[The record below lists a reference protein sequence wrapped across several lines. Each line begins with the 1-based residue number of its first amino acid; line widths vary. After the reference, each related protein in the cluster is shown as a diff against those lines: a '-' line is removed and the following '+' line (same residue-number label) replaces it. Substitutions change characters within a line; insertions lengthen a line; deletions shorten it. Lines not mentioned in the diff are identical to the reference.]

1 MPVGAGVRRCNAIA
15 TESFRTSAKVPPK
28 SSIVLFTASARQSNP
43 GSFKPIAREL
53 HLNTVSL
60 AGEQTVPA
68 PASPWAHWRVALTYR
83 WRHGRW
89 PSLGKP
95 VRFTEWV
102 QWRKL
107 HDRRADLA
115 ALTDKAHA
123 KTIAE
128 ARLSADYAIPVLW
141 LGQHLPEVA
150 PWAMPFV
157 VKANHGCKQ
166 YVIVRTAADY
176 AAARKVS
183 PRWLRE
189 AYGTWLDEWHYG
201 AARRLILVEPY
212 IGGAQLP
219 LDYKVYVFGGRA
231 EIVQVHTGR
240 AGKHRWTQYDRNWQP
255 LSEQQRSEQSADR
268 AAPSRL
274 ADLLAAAEA
283 MARGWDFIRVDFYCE
298 GDRVLFGEYCLF
310 PGSGLDPFRP
320 DSLDLMLGL
329 RWTDAL

>member
-1 MPVGAGVRRCNAIA
+1 MRICNAIA
-15 TESFRTSAKVPPK
+15 AGPFSHSAKIPRN
-28 SSIVLFTASARQSNP
+28 SSIILCAVPARQSDA
-43 GSFKPIAREL
+43 GSVKPIAREL
-53 HLNTVSL
+53 PLNTLAL
-60 AGEQTVPA
+60 AGGQSVPA
-68 PASPWAHWRVALTYR
+68 PASPWAHRRVALTYR

-89 PSLGKP
+89 PALDRP

-107 HDRRADLA
+107 NDRRADLA
-115 ALTDKAHA
+115 ALTDKAHG

-128 ARLSADYAIPVLW
+128 TRLPGDYIIPLLW
-141 LGQHLPEVA
+141 LGSNLPETA

-166 YVIVRTAADY
+166 CIIVRTATDY
-176 AAARKVS
+176 AVARKIS
-183 PRWLRE
+183 PRWLE
-189 AYGTWLDEWHYG
+189 QTYGTWLDEWHYG
-201 AARRLILVEPY
+201 SARRLILVEPY

-219 LDYKVYVFGGRA
+219 VDYKVYVFGGRA

-255 LSEQQRSEQSADR
+255 LSERPLSEQALSEQPPVQ
-268 AAPSRL
+268 AAPARL
-274 ADLLAAAEA
+274 ADLLAAAEI

-298 GDRVLFGEYCLF
+298 GDRVLFGEYCLY

-320 DSLDLMLGL
+320 DALDLTLGM
-329 RWTDAL
+329 RWSDAL